1 MSTVRGQSIAAVF
14 HVEEANARQLAT
26 RARQHVADGQRA
38 CVSDAEQAN
47 LTMSVM
53 TP

>member
-1 MSTVRGQSIAAVF
+1 MSTVRGQSIAAVSR
-14 HVEEANARQLAT
+14 VEANARQLAT